1 VARPEALVLWEAQ
14 FGDFVNGAQ
23 SVIDEYISS
32 GEAKWGQKSGVVL
45 LLPHGYEGQGPD
57 HTSARIE
64 RFLQL
69 CAENAMTVAQPS
81 TPASYF
87 HLLRR
92 HTLGEEHVPMIV
104 FTPKQLLRRKEAVSQ
119 PEELTHGTFRPVL
132 GDAEAEANPGSVER
146 VILASGRIVYDL
158 LAERKKVEPDKI
170 STAIVRVEQLYPLPH
185 EEIVAELAKYSNA
198 TEIRWVQDEP
208 ANQGPWPFMA
218 LNLTEHLGGKP
229 FYRVSRPAMSAPAVG
244 SHGVHGAEQ
253 ATLLKQAF
261 S

>member
-1 VARPEALVLWEAQ
+1 
-14 FGDFVNGAQ
+14 
-23 SVIDEYISS
+23 
-32 GEAKWGQKSGVVL
+32 
-45 LLPHGYEGQGPD
+45 
-57 HTSARIE
+57 
-64 RFLQL
+64 
-69 CAENAMTVAQPS
+69 MTVAQPS

-92 HTLGEEHVPMIV
+92 HTLGEEHNPMIV

-119 PEELTHGTFRPVL
+119 PEDLTHGTFRPVIN
-132 GDAEAEANPGSVER
+132 DAEAEANPATVER

-170 STAIVRVEQLYPLPH
+170 STAILRVEQLYPLAAD
-185 EEIVAELAKYSNA
+185 EVVAELAKYPNA

-229 FYRVSRPAMSAPAVG
+229 FYRVSRPAMAAPAVG
-244 SHGVHGAEQ
+244 SHGVHGTEQ